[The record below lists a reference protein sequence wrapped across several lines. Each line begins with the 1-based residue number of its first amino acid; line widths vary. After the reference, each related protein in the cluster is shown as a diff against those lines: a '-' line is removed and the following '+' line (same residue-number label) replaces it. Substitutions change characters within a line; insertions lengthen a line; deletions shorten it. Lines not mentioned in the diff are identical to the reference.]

1 MKIINNGSLNACP
14 AWVKLLSHAAKGL
27 QEGMGDGGSLLS
39 VISVERLRLKR
50 EPFLTGFSP
59 EAYKWFRNL
68 YHLGI
73 HKRSLTTFTLRL
85 ILRPYHFN
93 SINDK

>member
-73 HKRSLTTFTLRL
+73 QKRS
-85 ILRPYHFN
+85 
-93 SINDK
+93 SINFYNKTDLTAVSF